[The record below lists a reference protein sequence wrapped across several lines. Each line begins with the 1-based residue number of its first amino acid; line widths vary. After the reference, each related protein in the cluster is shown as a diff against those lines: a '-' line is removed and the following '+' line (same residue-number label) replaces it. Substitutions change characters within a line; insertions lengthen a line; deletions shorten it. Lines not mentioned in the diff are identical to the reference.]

1 MLTSPAPAP
10 SATLRVIKREHAKLS
25 ATPPNMTAA
34 ELEPCLPPMVKVLR
48 ADDRVQVIRIECSC
62 GKSVELECILA
73 PPTQPAPA
81 AKP

>member
-10 SATLRVIKREHAKLS
+10 SATLRVIKREHARLS

-34 ELEPCLPPMVKVLR
+34 ELEPCLPPVVKVLR
-48 ADDRVQVIRIECSC
+48 ADERVQVIRIECSC
-62 GKSVELECILA
+62 GRSAEIECLLA
-73 PPTQPAPA
+73 QSTPPAPA